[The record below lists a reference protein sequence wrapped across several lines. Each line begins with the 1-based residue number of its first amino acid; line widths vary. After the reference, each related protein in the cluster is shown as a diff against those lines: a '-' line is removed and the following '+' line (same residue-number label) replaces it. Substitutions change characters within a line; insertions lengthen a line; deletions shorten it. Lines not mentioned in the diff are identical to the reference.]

1 MSKAVILSAPGGV
14 ENLSVV
20 DHDIET
26 PGPGEVSI
34 QHDVIGV
41 NFIDIYHRTGLY
53 PLPPPSIP
61 GVEGSGR
68 IIAVGKDVVGLKPG
82 MRVAY
87 AGAPGAYASVR
98 NIAAWRA
105 IPLQEEVDGE
115 IAGAALLRGMTAH
128 MLLHRT
134 YPVSAS
140 DVVLVHAAAGGL
152 GGILTSWATRLG
164 ARVIGTASNKEKAD
178 IAYGLGAETVV
189 VGRDADIVAA
199 IRDLTDGCGVDFV
212 IDGIGGDM
220 LAKSFD
226 CTRKF
231 GMVAS
236 IGQAAGTIPSLRVE
250 ELGPIRSIGLTR
262 PSVMSYAAETN
273 VYPDAVRETLT
284 FLASDNSI
292 GINNRYALAEAAQAQ
307 DDLERGRTTGIAL
320 LQP

>member
-1 MSKAVILSAPGGV
+1 MSKAVVLLAPGGV

-20 DHDIET
+20 DHDIRS
-26 PGPGEVSI
+26 PGPDEVSI

-68 IIAVGKDVVGLKPG
+68 IVAVGKDVVDLKLG
-82 MRVAY
+82 MHVAY
-87 AGAPGAYASVR
+87 AGAPGAYANVR

-105 IPLQEEVDGE
+105 IPVPAEVDGE

-134 YPVSAS
+134 YPVSTG
-140 DVVLVHAAAGGL
+140 DIVLVHAAAGGL
-152 GGILTSWATRLG
+152 GGILTTWAKRLG
-164 ARVIGTASNKEKAD
+164 ARVVGTASNKEKAE
-178 IAYGLGAETVV
+178 IAYGLGADTVV
-189 VGRDADIVAA
+189 VGRDADIIAA
-199 IRDLTDGCGVDFV
+199 IRDLTDGRGADFV
-212 IDGIGGDM
+212 IDGIGGEM
-220 LAKSFD
+220 LAKSFA
-226 CTRKF
+226 CARKF

-236 IGQAAGTIPSLRVE
+236 IGQAAGPIPRFRVE

-262 PSVMSYAAETN
+262 PSVMSYAAETD
-273 VYPDAVRETLT
+273 VYPDAVRETLA
-284 FLASDNSI
+284 FLASDRSI
-292 GINNRYALAEAAQAQ
+292 RISRRYSLAEAAQAQ
-307 DDLERGRTTGIAL
+307 DDLELGRTTGIAM